1 MEGWQTARLR
11 RLTVIVL
18 TVSLTIGMGLTL
30 AADPVRADDYPDTCL
45 DADALDTGIHFGD
58 VGYPDRDV
66 VRLEAAPDD
75 RHYFDLQYSNG
86 GTESGLVIFGV
97 NEFAMRSDRGGN
109 TGYFDVDE
117 GKDPSL
123 YYDHRQD
130 VSLSLNGGEEAVY
143 RKTDAG
149 DELHARHVVQAY
161 TLQEGNYEF
170 TVEAETDDPICL
182 VMKPADPSG
191 SGSWMLSYSTEQS
204 ASEDAQETP
213 SDQELL
219 RRALDAKI
227 NQIETLE
234 HRIDELEN
242 QSVNTTAV
250 KTVVRTRTVY
260 QTVTVNHGET
270 PRVASGGLGMSGIAV
285 GMVVLVLGIIL
296 GSRIG

>member
-1 MEGWQTARLR
+1 
-11 RLTVIVL
+11 V
-18 TVSLTIGMGLTL
+18 
-30 AADPVRADDYPDTCL
+30 ADPVRADNYPDTCL
-45 DADALDTGIHFGD
+45 DANVLETGTHFGD

-66 VRLEAAPDD
+66 VRLEAATDD

-86 GTESGLVIFGV
+86 GTDSGLVIFGV

-130 VSLSLNGGEEAVY
+130 VSLSLNGGYEAVY

-149 DELHARHVVQAY
+149 DELPARHVVQAY
-161 TLQEGNYEF
+161 TLTEGTYEF
-170 TVEAETDDPICL
+170 TVEAKTDDPICL
-182 VMKPADPSG
+182 VMKPADPAG

-204 ASEDAQETP
+204 VSEDAVETP

-219 RRALDAKI
+219 HRALDAKI
-227 NQIETLE
+227 DQIETLE
-234 HRIDELEN
+234 DRIDELEN

-260 QTVTVNHGET
+260 QTVTIKPGET
-270 PRVASGGLGMSGIAV
+270 PERASGRLGISGIAV